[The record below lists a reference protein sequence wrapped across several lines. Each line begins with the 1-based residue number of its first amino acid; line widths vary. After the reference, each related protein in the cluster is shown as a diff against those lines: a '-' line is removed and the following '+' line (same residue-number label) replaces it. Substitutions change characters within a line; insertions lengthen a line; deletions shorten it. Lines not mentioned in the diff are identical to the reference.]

1 MSNPLRLLAIAAVTV
16 FGMVSSVAAQ
26 TVMVRGGVPG
36 ETIEVLVNG
45 AAAGTGTIDATGV
58 GTASFAVPT
67 GDTARPEMN
76 ARLFVDT
83 CARVRRM
90 HVVEQNQLPPDVQ
103 SGCTRSDI
111 GGIYW
116 VRQRSTIV
124 INVANAIPVVLLRQ
138 GSYNPNASGPRRP
151 APTGLVIFAGGGLTQ
166 FPELFRFRCGLVE
179 NCSGDE
185 TTGAFTAGVTF
196 WPTRWLGLEGSY
208 LKPSTATGSGSF
220 GAFTFTE
227 SVEIH
232 TAITLVAKLGV
243 PLGPVRLYGQGGTNW
258 HEGTA
263 TTVQTLGADSQT
275 IDFPAEGW
283 GWTYGGGIEAWVTPR
298 FALYGEAN
306 IGQLKGDARDNTTA
320 EFENRMRSYLFGAR
334 FRIF

>member
-1 MSNPLRLLAIAAVTV
+1 MSNPVRLLLMAAVIV
-16 FGMVSSVAAQ
+16 FGMASSATAQ
-26 TVMVRGGVPG
+26 TVMVRGAVPG

-45 AAAGTGTIDATGV
+45 AGAGTGTIDATGV
-58 GTASFAVPT
+58 GTATFAVPV

-83 CARVRRM
+83 CGKVRRV
-90 HVVEQNQLPPDVQ
+90 HVVEQNQLPPDAQ

-138 GSYNPNASGPRRP
+138 GSYNPNTSGPRRP
-151 APTGLVIFAGGGLTQ
+151 APTGLVIFAGGGLAQ
-166 FPELFRFRCGLVE
+166 FPDLFVARCGLVE
-179 NCSGDE
+179 DCSGDE
-185 TTGAFTAGVTF
+185 RTGTFAAGVTY

-208 LKPSTATGSGSF
+208 QKPSTARGSGSF
-220 GAFTFTE
+220 GNFTFTE

-232 TAITLVAKLGV
+232 TLINLVAKIGL
-243 PLGPVRLYGQGGTNW
+243 PLGPVRLYGQGGMNW
-258 HEGTA
+258 HESTS
-263 TTVQTLGADSQT
+263 TTIQTLGADSQT
-275 IDFPAEGW
+275 VDFPADGW

-306 IGQLKGDARDNTTA
+306 IGRLKGEARDNTTA
-320 EFENRMRSYLFGAR
+320 EFENAMRSYLFGAR

>member
-1 MSNPLRLLAIAAVTV
+1 MSNPLRLLAIAAAIV
-16 FGMVSSVAAQ
+16 FGMASSAAAQ
-26 TVMVRGGVPG
+26 TVMVRSAVPG

-58 GTASFAVPT
+58 GTATFTVPA

-76 ARLFVDT
+76 SRLFVDT
-83 CARVRRM
+83 CGKVRRV
-90 HVVEQNQLPPDVQ
+90 HVVEQNQLPPDAQ
-103 SGCTRSDI
+103 PGCTRSDI

-138 GSYNPNASGPRRP
+138 GSYNPNATGPRRP

-166 FPELFRFRCGLVE
+166 FPELFALRCGLVQD
-179 NCSGDE
+179 CAGDE
-185 TTGAFTAGVTF
+185 TTGALTAGVTF

-208 LKPSTATGSGSF
+208 VKPSTATGSGAF
-220 GAFTFTE
+220 GEFTFTE
-227 SVEIH
+227 TIEIH
-232 TAITLVAKLGV
+232 NLVNIVAKLGL
-243 PLGPVRLYGQGGTNW
+243 PLGPVRLYGQGGLNW

-263 TTVQTLGADSQT
+263 STVQTLGADSQT
-275 IDFPAEGW
+275 IDFQAEGW
-283 GWTYGGGIEAWVTPR
+283 GWTYGGGMEVWVAPR

-306 IGQLKGDARDNTTA
+306 IGRLKGDATDNTTG
-320 EFENRMRSYLFGAR
+320 EFENRIRSYLFGAR